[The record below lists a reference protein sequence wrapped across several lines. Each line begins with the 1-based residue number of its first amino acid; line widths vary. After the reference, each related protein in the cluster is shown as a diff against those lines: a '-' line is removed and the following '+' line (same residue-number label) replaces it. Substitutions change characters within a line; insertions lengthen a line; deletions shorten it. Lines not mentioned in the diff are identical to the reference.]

1 MPGATRPCGFAA
13 ANMVKAAVER
23 IEGNFAHLD
32 IEVDEAQVSR
42 ALDESYRRLAQRV
55 TVPGFRKGK
64 VPRQILEMRLGK
76 GALYED
82 ALKRLVPHVYM
93 EAVKETGIDP
103 VDEPDFD
110 IEQIEE
116 GKPLRFKAK
125 VLVRPEVKLPDYR
138 AIRVEKT
145 APEVGDDEVDR
156 YIEVLRRNRA
166 TAEPAD
172 HDTVQ
177 AGDLVTV
184 DLELTSDGKPL
195 EVRGGGKDLVIE
207 AAAKQ
212 DLPGLGE
219 GLIGL
224 KPGEEKTI
232 ETTMPETYPEKS
244 LAGKPARARV
254 VVKEIRV
261 RKLPDVNDE
270 FAKAVGGYDSL
281 DAMRRDI
288 RERLQKSAESRAEAE
303 YRKTVVERI
312 TQEAEVDV
320 PEPLVDRQVDFM
332 IRDLAESLAQQGM
345 TLEGYL
351 EACGL
356 DEEALKKSYRDEAQ
370 ALVKSDLVLD
380 AISKAE
386 GFTATDD
393 EVNSRIAQIA
403 SRQGRTADEVRE
415 LLTRTGR
422 IHSIEDAIVR
432 EKTIDRLVQLAKGE

>member
-1 MPGATRPCGFAA
+1 M
-13 ANMVKAAVER
+13 KAAVER

-32 IEVDEAQVSR
+32 IEVDEAEVSR

-55 TVPGFRKGK
+55 TVPGFRKGR

-82 ALKRLVPHVYM
+82 ALKRLVPQGYA
-93 EAVKETGIDP
+93 EAVKETGIEP

-116 GKPLRFKAK
+116 GKPLKFKAK

-138 AIRVEKT
+138 AIRVDKT
-145 APEVGDDEVDR
+145 TPKVGDDEVDR
-156 YIEVLRRNRA
+156 YIEVLQRNRA

-184 DLELTSDGKPL
+184 DVELTSGGKLL
-195 EVRGGGKDLVIE
+195 EVRGDGKGLVIE

-224 KPGEEKTI
+224 KTGEEKVV
-232 ETTMPETYPEKS
+232 ETTVPETYPDKS
-244 LAGKPARARV
+244 FAGKPAQARV
-254 VVKEIRV
+254 MVKEIRE
-261 RKLPDVNDE
+261 RKLPEVNDE

-281 DAMRRDI
+281 DAMKRDI

-303 YRKTVVERI
+303 YRKAVVDRI
-312 TQEAEVDV
+312 TQEAEVDI

-332 IRDLAESLAQQGM
+332 VRDLAGGLAQQGM

-356 DEEALKKSYRDEAQ
+356 DEETLKKSYRDEAKK
-370 ALVKSDLVLD
+370 LVKTDLVLD
-380 AISKAE
+380 AITRAE
-386 GFTATDD
+386 GFAATDD
-393 EVNSRIAQIA
+393 EVNSRIAEIA
-403 SRQGRTADEVRE
+403 SRQGKTTDEIRE
-415 LLTRTGR
+415 LLTKAGR

-432 EKTIDRLVQLAKGE
+432 EKTVDNLTRLAKGE

>member
-1 MPGATRPCGFAA
+1 MPGAVKPRGFAA

-32 IEVDEAQVSR
+32 IEVDEAQVDR
-42 ALDESYRRLAQRV
+42 ALDESFRRLAQRV

-64 VPRQILEMRLGK
+64 VPRPILEMRLGK

-82 ALKRLVPHVYM
+82 ALKRLVPHGYM
-93 EAVKETGIDP
+93 EAVKETGIEP
-103 VDEPDFD
+103 LDEPDFD
-110 IEQIEE
+110 IEQLEE
-116 GKPLRFKAK
+116 GKPLKFKAK

-145 APEVGDDEVDR
+145 TPEVGDDEVDR

-172 HDTVQ
+172 HDAVQ

-184 DLELTSDGKPL
+184 DLELTSDGKRL
-195 EVRGGGKDLVIE
+195 EVRGGGKGLVVE

-224 KPGEEKTI
+224 KPGGEKTI
-232 ETTMPETYPEKS
+232 ETTVPATYPEKG
-244 LAGKPARARV
+244 LAGKPALARV

-270 FAKAVGGYDSL
+270 FAKAVGGFDSL
-281 DAMRRDI
+281 DAMKRDI
-288 RERLQKSAESRAEAE
+288 RERLEKSAQSRAEAE
-303 YRKTVVERI
+303 YRKAVVDRI

-332 IRDLAESLAQQGM
+332 VRDLAESLAQQGM

-351 EACGL
+351 EACGM
-356 DEEALKKSYRDEAQ
+356 DEEALRKSYRDDAK
-370 ALVKSDLVLD
+370 ALVKSELVLD

-386 GFTATDD
+386 GFAATSD
-393 EVNSRIAQIA
+393 EVDSRIAQIA
-403 SRQGRTADEVRE
+403 SRQGGTVDEVRE
-415 LLTRTGR
+415 LLTKTGR
-422 IHSIEDAIVR
+422 IHSVEEAIVR

>member
-1 MPGATRPCGFAA
+1 
-13 ANMVKAAVER
+13 MVKAAVER

-32 IEVDEAQVSR
+32 IEVDEAQVDR
-42 ALDESYRRLAQRV
+42 ALNESYRRLAQRV

-82 ALKRLVPHVYM
+82 ALKRLVPTGYV
-93 EAVKETGIDP
+93 EAVRQTGIDP

-145 APEVGDDEVDR
+145 VPEVGDDEVDR
-156 YIEVLRRNRA
+156 YIEVLRRNRG
-166 TAEPAD
+166 TAEPVAR
-172 HDTVQ
+172 DTVE

-184 DLELTSDGKPL
+184 DLKLVSDGKPL
-195 EVRGGGKDLVIE
+195 EVRGGGKDLTVE
-207 AAAKQ
+207 AAPKQ

-224 KPGEEKTI
+224 KRGEARAI
-232 ETTMPETYPEKS
+232 ETTVPETYPDKAF
-244 LAGKPARARV
+244 AGKPAQAHV
-254 VVKEIRV
+254 TIKDIRV
-261 RKLPDVNDE
+261 RKLPEVNDE

-281 DAMRRDI
+281 DAMKQDI
-288 RERLQKSAESRAEAE
+288 RERLQKSAQSRAEAE
-303 YRKTVVERI
+303 YRKAVVDRI

-320 PEPLVDRQVDFM
+320 PEPLVDRQVNSM
-332 IRDLAESLAQQGM
+332 IMDLTESLAQQGM

-351 EACGL
+351 EACGM
-356 DEEALKKSYRDEAQ
+356 DEEALKQSYRDEAR
-370 ALVKSDLVLD
+370 ALVKADLVLD

-386 GFTATDD
+386 GFAASRD
-393 EVNSRIAQIA
+393 EVDSRIAEIA
-403 SRQGRTADEVRE
+403 SRQGRAVDEVRE
-415 LLTRTGR
+415 LLTKTGR
-422 IHSIEDAIVR
+422 IHNIEETIVR
-432 EKTIDRLVQLAKGE
+432 EKTIDRLVQLASGAADASGE